1 MNYLSSKYSMKLYVS
16 LHFTKAVTLHESS
29 YILEHAMIIT
39 LDCSNFPYKIY
50 FPTKTP
56 DH

>member
-39 LDCSNFPYKIY
+39 LDCSNFPYKIN